1 MIDLHMHSIFSDGE
15 LIPAELARR
24 AEVAGC
30 RAIAI
35 TDHAD
40 RSNLDFIIPRIVRV
54 CESINRF
61 GTIRAVPGI
70 ELTHLHPREI
80 SSLAAES
87 RELGARIVV
96 VHGETVAEPV
106 MAGTNRAALEADIDI
121 LAHPGLIAGEDAAL
135 AAERSILL
143 EISARKG
150 HSLTN
155 GHVAQQARKHGAG
168 LVLNTDSHSPGDL
181 IGREYARIV
190 ARGAGLTESEIDA
203 MFRNAQRLID
213 TIDGA
218 A

>member
-1 MIDLHMHSIFSDGE
+1 MIK
-15 LIPAELARR
+15 
-24 AEVAGC
+24 
-30 RAIAI
+30 
-35 TDHAD
+35 
-40 RSNLDFIIPRIVRV
+40 
-54 CESINRF
+54 
-61 GTIRAVPGI
+61 
-70 ELTHLHPREI
+70 LTHLHPREI